1 LTQTL
6 SKRRGRA
13 APWPAL
19 SALASAALFA
29 HGAQAFQFDTGDSDL
44 KLRWDNT
51 LRYSAAARVTG
62 RDARVYNG
70 AATYNLPGTGTARD
84 VNADDGDR
92 NFSKGLI
99 SNRVDLFSEMDLTFR
114 DVGLRLSAAGWYDRV
129 YNQDNDN
136 DGLGRVNKLSGPVN
150 RFADE
155 TATQH
160 GRYAELLD
168 AFAFG
173 KVDLGGMP
181 MTFRA
186 GRYAQLWGESL
197 FFGSNGIAAGM
208 APTDVVKLQSV
219 PTSTA
224 KETTMPVGQV
234 GGQLQVSST
243 LVLGGYYQFE
253 WRRSRF
259 PAVGSYFSTTDII
272 FPASQAGF
280 FGPGPTVKAPD
291 QKARDGGQYG
301 LQLRYSAESI
311 DTDFG
316 FYAIRYHD
324 KSPKVYL
331 SPNVTYREVYPENIR
346 AYGASFNK
354 NVGDAAVAG
363 EVSMRQNL
371 PLVSLAGS
379 AVAGFDNDGN
389 PGYAVGKS
397 FHANLNVFYTL
408 PRSVLWDG
416 GALLAEVAANRLL
429 SVTKNPAALDPN
441 TRRDAL
447 ALRVVFSPQQ
457 LNVLP
462 GVDLTTPIGL
472 GYSPHA
478 RSAVVSA
485 FGVQNG
491 GDLSLGLNAVYQ
503 QVWDLRLNYVR
514 YLGTPG
520 PSSYAGRQTFLQ
532 ALKDRNFVSL
542 SLQRA
547 F

>member
-1 LTQTL
+1 MLC
-6 SKRRGRA
+6 
-13 APWPAL
+13 
-19 SALASAALFA
+19 A
-29 HGAQAFQFDTGDSDL
+29 HGAHAFQFDTGDSDL

-51 LRYSAAARVTG
+51 LRYSAAARISG

-70 AATYNLPGTGTARD
+70 AVTYNLPGTGPSRD
-84 VNADDGDR
+84 ANADDGDR

-99 SNRVDLFSEMDLTFR
+99 SNGVDLYSEMDLSYGNYG
-114 DVGLRLSAAGWYDRV
+114 VRLSGSAWYDRV

-136 DGLGRVNKLSGPVN
+136 DGLGRVNKLGGPVN

-155 TATQH
+155 TITQH
-160 GRYAELLD
+160 GRNAEVLD

-173 KVDLGGMP
+173 KFEAAQLPVS
-181 MTFRA
+181 FRV

-234 GGQLQVSST
+234 GGQVQINADLMV
-243 LVLGGYYQFE
+243 GGYYQFE

-259 PAVGSYFSTTDII
+259 PGVGSYFSTTDII

-280 FGPGPTVKAPD
+280 FGPGPTVKAAD
-291 QKARDGGQYG
+291 KKASDNGQYG
-301 LQLRYSAESI
+301 LQLRYSAAPI
-311 DTDFG
+311 DTEFG

-324 KSPKVYL
+324 TSPKVYL
-331 SPNVTYREVYPENIR
+331 SPNVTYREVYPEGIR
-346 AYGASFNK
+346 AFGASFNK

-363 EVSMRQNL
+363 EVSTRQNL
-371 PLVSLAGS
+371 PLVSLA
-379 AVAGFDNDGN
+379 APATAGFDNDDN

-397 FHANLNVFYTL
+397 LHANLNVFYTL
-408 PRSVLWDG
+408 PRSAFWDG
-416 GALLAEVAANRLL
+416 GSLLAEVAFNRLL

-441 TRRDAL
+441 TRRDAV
-447 ALRVVFSPQQ
+447 ALRVAFAPQQ
-457 LNVLP
+457 LNILP
-462 GVDLTTPIGL
+462 GLDLTTPVGF

-478 RSAVVSA
+478 RSAVVSG

-491 GDLSLGLNAVYQ
+491 SDVSVGLNATYQ
-503 QVWDLRLNYVR
+503 QVWDMRLNCVR